1 MKKTILL
8 ATFATLAM
16 VFAGLLTPVAAQSN
30 KEIYVNT
37 TDGLKREVHLT
48 VSGTQVGIESFTTN
62 LQTNVRTKFDL
73 TVIHADLNHTDDYP
87 YVRVRFTKSGEV
99 HEMHFQ
105 GDKLIR
111 VSPKGEKLIFFRQ

>member
-1 MKKTILL
+1 
-8 ATFATLAM
+8 M
-16 VFAGLLTPVAAQSN
+16 VGLLTPAIAQSN
-30 KEIYVNT
+30 KTIYANT

-48 VSGTQVGIESFTTN
+48 VSGTKVGIESFTTN
-62 LQTNVRTKFDL
+62 LTTNARTKFDL
-73 TVIHADLNHTDDYP
+73 TVIHADFNHTDDYP
-87 YVRVRFTKSGEV
+87 YVRVRFTKSQEV